1 MEELSVDYE
10 RGYLNSAD
18 VKMALEKAINNI
30 LEPVRDYFSGNTKAQ
45 ALIMACQLQNEIT
58 GDVLKIQMQNK
69 EMRHH

>member
-30 LEPVRDYFSGNTKAQ
+30 LEVTYIYCS
-45 ALIMACQLQNEIT
+45 
-58 GDVLKIQMQNK
+58 LKSYGPNG
-69 EMRHH
+69 